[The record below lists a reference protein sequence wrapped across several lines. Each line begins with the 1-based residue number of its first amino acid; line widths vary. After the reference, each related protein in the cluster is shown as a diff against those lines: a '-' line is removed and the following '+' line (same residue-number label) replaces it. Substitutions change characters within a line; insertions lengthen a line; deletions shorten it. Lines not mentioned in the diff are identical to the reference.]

1 MSEGPGP
8 VREEA
13 ERFATAVLA
22 KLAMVRAVTGQPPV
36 FDPDRAGRI
45 AHAVGDVA
53 VAVTGL
59 IRELGQSGWDTP
71 VSGSRL
77 RDGFVSLTTGL
88 VEAAGVDLHGDP
100 PAPES
105 YPWRVAADFDDAG
118 DVWRIATRQSQS
130 QANHTHDA
138 ERNSGDAH
146 DRG

>member
-1 MSEGPGP
+1 VSEGPGP

-13 ERFATAVLA
+13 ERLAATVLT
-22 KLAMVRAVTGQPPV
+22 KLDMVRAVTGQPPV
-36 FDPDRAGRI
+36 FDSDRAARI
-45 AHAVGDVA
+45 ARAVGDVA
-53 VAVTGL
+53 TAVTGL
-59 IRELGQSGWDTP
+59 IRELGRPGWDAP

-77 RDGFVSLTTGL
+77 RDGFASLTTGL

-100 PAPES
+100 PAPELH
-105 YPWRVAADFDDAG
+105 PWQVAADSDTG

-130 QANHTHDA
+130 QADHTHDA